1 VKRLESFEGTLGMK
15 SFVSSS
21 PGETIELGGEIGALL
36 PAGTVMSLEGGLGAG
51 KTLLA
56 KGICAGLGVRGEVVS
71 PSFILVEEYAG
82 DLPVMHFD
90 LYRLELVQEVL
101 DIGLLDAMD
110 GRNVVIVEWG
120 DKLPEGMLQPDIK
133 IVLRITGEG
142 EREISIEAPGPFL
155 DSLQGVT
162 GDTG

>member
-1 VKRLESFEGTLGMK
+1 MTRLESFEGTRETK
-15 SFVSSS
+15 SYASGS
-21 PGETIELGGEIGALL
+21 PGATIELGGRIGSLL

-56 KGICAGLGVRGEVVS
+56 KGICTGLGVRDEVVS

-101 DIGLLDAMD
+101 DIGFLEAMD
-110 GRNVVIVEWG
+110 GGNVVIVEWG
-120 DKLPEGMLQPDIK
+120 DKLPEGMLQPDIR
-133 IVLRITGEG
+133 IVLRITGEE
-142 EREISIEAPGPFL
+142 EREITIEAPGLFL

-162 GDTG
+162 GGTE